1 MNFFQNN
8 TNSKTKPINSKL
20 FSDKKPSK
28 FNEKN
33 RKDNQKD
40 YKLEISLPTMDIFHK
55 EEMPLS
61 KIESNLKSQMY
72 ENSINSSNKELSLND
87 YQTMFDTNS
96 NHYYKQHQNFH
107 ARPRDVNSQSQSQSI
122 AVKDKPLNEIKEEKK
137 ESHKSVKKEETANVS
152 NLNKSIVQVFQS
164 LSEIKVKNESDEIR
178 EKTHKSNNNSMSQ
191 FLLKNI
197 NSINNSIYFENQ
209 NFESQQNNTTMD
221 IENILTQF
229 GKSENLKQLPNN
241 KKSLLRKGSSVTK
254 TSKGTRENSLSVV
267 KDIFNDEFS
276 MFISKTPKQF
286 SVKNDEQ
293 ALKKKK
299 ESLQTYFKS
308 ECNIVVKSPE
318 AFQKENF
325 LKSNNQSYSEKI
337 NPSSINKDM
346 SKIVNQ
352 NSVNI
357 KNSNHSELIKLIL
370 NSHQIKSKI
379 ESHTGSNLKSSSDN
393 DVNKKVRTTSQEFK
407 QKLEHLNKFG
417 ESFVEAENISK
428 YKESLME
435 LHQHIKQSNEFIE
448 SKDTTKQEINLN
460 QAPNFK
466 QEDIDSLKQLTSFQ
480 TEYLMQQ
487 IDSPNFER

>member
-28 FNEKN
+28 FKEKMG
-33 RKDNQKD
+33 KEDQKD

-61 KIESNLKSQMY
+61 KIESNLKSQAD
-72 ENSINSSNKELSLND
+72 ENSINSSNKEFSLND

-96 NHYYKQHQNFH
+96 NHYYKQHQNFYGR
-107 ARPRDVNSQSQSQSI
+107 ATDVNSQNQSI
-122 AVKDKPLNEIKEEKK
+122 RIKHKPVQGNEIKEEKK
-137 ESHKSVKKEETANVS
+137 ENKKSVKKEDTQNVS

-178 EKTHKSNNNSMSQ
+178 EKTIKSNNNSMSQ

-197 NSINNSIYFENQ
+197 NSVNNSIYFENQ

-221 IENILTQF
+221 IENILIQF
-229 GKSENLKQLPNN
+229 CKAENSKNVPHN
-241 KKSLLRKGSSVTK
+241 KKSFLRKGSSVTK

-276 MFISKTPKQF
+276 MFISKTPKQS

-293 ALKKKK
+293 IIKNKQ
-299 ESLQTYFKS
+299 ESLKAFFKS
-308 ECNIVVKSPE
+308 DCNLVVKSPE
-318 AFQKENF
+318 VS
-325 LKSNNQSYSEKI
+325 LKNHCVKSSNQNHSEKI
-337 NPSSINKDM
+337 NVSSTNKNM
-346 SKIVNQ
+346 SKVLNQ
-352 NSVNI
+352 NSFNI

-370 NSHQIKSKI
+370 NSHKMKSKI
-379 ESHTGSNLKSSSDN
+379 ESHTNSNLKSSLSN
-393 DVNKKVRTTSQEFK
+393 DINKKVRLTSQEFK

-417 ESFVEAENISK
+417 ESFVEAENLSK

-435 LHQHIKQSNEFIE
+435 LHEHIKQSNEFVQ
-448 SKDTTKQEINLN
+448 SKDTSKQEMSSNLPPKTN
-460 QAPNFK
+460 QEELPC
-466 QEDIDSLKQLTSFQ
+466 LKQLTSFQ

-487 IDSPNFER
+487 IDSPTFER